1 MDKLSENS
9 LVMKV
14 FSSLVILLLGV
25 TLFTV
30 NAQKI
35 KPYQARVT
43 LINES
48 KVKGILFTANEDGL
62 VLMETNLVD
71 TVAFVDS
78 KDIEMLKVRKKG
90 SIGKGAWIGALSGAA
105 LGAIIGFADGVDPPD
120 CWMMCATAGEKA
132 LIGGLSLAIPG
143 AGVGVLV
150 GSGSKKFKVAGE
162 KGNYLSILPEV
173 KTYTLY

>member
-1 MDKLSENS
+1 MFSF
-9 LVMKV
+9 LV
-14 FSSLVILLLGV
+14 LLLFGF

-48 KVKGILFTANEDGL
+48 KVKGILFAANEDGL
-62 VLMETNLVD
+62 VLMEANMVD
-71 TVAFVDS
+71 TIAFVDS

-105 LGAIIGFADGVDPPD
+105 LGAIIGFADGDDPPD
-120 CWMMCATAGEKA
+120 CMFLCATAGEKA
-132 LIGGLSLAIPG
+132 LGGLTLAVPG
-143 AGVGVLV
+143 AGVGVLI
-150 GSGSKKFKVAGE
+150 GSGSKKFKVRGE
-162 KGNYLSILPEV
+162 KDNYLSILPEI
-173 KTYTLY
+173 KTYTLD